1 MKYQSIIIEGR
12 SIDLENTKQIL
23 KNKLNI
29 SEQIKDL
36 NIRKISKPEDK
47 ESIGI
52 KEVNELSEWA
62 YRKSDELRLLII
74 ENAEVLTEQA
84 QNSLLKL
91 IEEPPENILIT
102 LVVSNI
108 NSILTTILSRC
119 LIVDSQSLGTSAVND
134 KDIVNFMQANYL
146 ERSRI
151 IDKMFSENIKRA
163 EASEFI
169 EAILR
174 HKLKYVDTKNTD
186 EIENVYRGIK
196 RGVNLKLCMDY
207 LNTLLE

>member
-91 IEEPPENILIT
+91 IEEPPENNLIALT
-102 LVVSNI
+102 VSNI

-119 LIVDSQSLGTSAVND
+119 LIVESQSLDTYTVND

-186 EIENVYRGIK
+186 EIENVYRGVK
-196 RGVNLKLCMDY
+196 RGVNLKLCLDY
-207 LNTLLE
+207 LNILLE